1 MPIKMKEN
9 SLFAI
14 LLRSRWWISFLV
26 AAAVGLLAVALMP
39 SPYKPLALFSGAP
52 FFVIGCMAAWRQFKA
67 PTPAAVTRTLER
79 ATAMS
84 SRDFLQAVEQGLRR
98 RGYTVTPYAG
108 PGADLRAEKDDKVL
122 LLACRRWKAARHG
135 ADAVRELEAAMRA
148 ASAASG
154 AYLALNELTEQARRQ
169 AADSGIDVIRDAR
182 LAELLGL

>member
-39 SPYKPLALFSGAP
+39 SPYKSLAAFSGAP

-67 PTPAAVTRTLER
+67 PAPAAVARTLER
-79 ATAMS
+79 AMAMS
-84 SRDFLQAVEQGLRR
+84 SRDFLQAVEQGLRQ

-108 PGADLRAEKDDKVL
+108 PGADLRAEKDGQVL
-122 LLACRRWKAARHG
+122 LMACRRWKAARHG
-135 ADAVRELEAAMRA
+135 IDTLRELEAAMHA
-148 ASAASG
+148 TGAASG
-154 AYLALNELTEQARRQ
+154 AYVALGELTEQARRQ
-169 AADSGIDVIRDAR
+169 AADSRIDVIRDAR

>member
-39 SPYKPLALFSGAP
+39 SPYKPLAAFSGAP
-52 FFVIGCMAAWRQFKA
+52 FFAIGCMAAWRQFRA
-67 PTPAAVTRTLER
+67 PAPAAVARALER

-84 SRDFLQAVEQGLRR
+84 SRDFLEAVAQGLRS
-98 RGYTVTPYAG
+98 RGYSVTPYTA
-108 PGADLRAEKDDKVL
+108 PGADLRAQKDEQVL

-135 ADAVRELEAAMRA
+135 ADALRELQAAMRA
-148 ASAASG
+148 AGAGSG
-154 AYLALNELTEQARRQ
+154 AYLALGELTEQARRQ

>member
-1 MPIKMKEN
+1 
-9 SLFAI
+9 
-14 LLRSRWWISFLV
+14 
-26 AAAVGLLAVALMP
+26 
-39 SPYKPLALFSGAP
+39 
-52 FFVIGCMAAWRQFKA
+52 
-67 PTPAAVTRTLER
+67 
-79 ATAMS
+79 MS

-98 RGYTVTPYAG
+98 RGYIVTPYAG

-135 ADAVRELEAAMRA
+135 ADAVRELETAMRA
-148 ASAASG
+148 AGAASG